1 MFTHCS
7 LHLRSVGISCRPEE
21 KIFVAQLSLS
31 ESNLPAKME
40 AELCLLRSNEW
51 ELLRNLQI
59 KYEAHELSDLIYWRT
74 DRVLPF
80 ENYLCWVSYFS
91 GGERAID
98 KVSVIAV
105 DTISKHVVIHQYIKG
120 EEDLEGE
127 ADDMVRRKSRLLHPF
142 VPSEFPKFF
151 WPHQLLSL
159 WSFENMVWDLR
170 KSCCRFWESDNG
182 NLHRS
187 STMPGVIKDTK
198 ITTETTGPSNLER
211 SKTERRKQSNP
222 ADDPAKQ
229 LLDDKIS
236 IRKKVCIPGPL
247 IILVITLY
255 FANDIGMHT

>member
-7 LHLRSVGISCRPEE
+7 LHLRSVGISCRPED

-59 KYEAHELSDLIYWRT
+59 K
-74 DRVLPF
+74 
-80 ENYLCWVSYFS
+80 
-91 GGERAID
+91 ERAID
-98 KVSVIAV
+98 KVSAIVV
-105 DTISKHVVIHQYIKG
+105 DTISKHVAIHQYIKG
-120 EEDLEGE
+120 EEDLDGE
-127 ADDMVRRKSRLLHPF
+127 ADEMVRRKSRLLHPF

-187 STMPGVIKDTK
+187 STMPGVIKDTE
-198 ITTETTGPSNLER
+198 ITTETMGPSNLER

-222 ADDPAKQ
+222 ADNPAKQ

-236 IRKKVCIPGPL
+236 IRTK
-247 IILVITLY
+247 
-255 FANDIGMHT
+255 